1 MIETIFREEFN
12 PLINCFYY
20 RGKWKRGQYKI
31 LKNTEFTVALAKIT
45 KIEKCKG
52 KLIKT
57 LEEIVRYAII
67 KIRNG
72 EIKRGVSGKIQEKT
86 RLFPTIMLYFF
97 KRFKMMDISA

>member
-31 LKNTEFTVALAKIT
+31 LKNTEFTMALAKIT
-45 KIEKCKG
+45 KIEKCKE

-57 LEEIVRYAII
+57 LEEIARYAII
-67 KIRNG
+67 KTRNG
-72 EIKRGVSGKIQEKT
+72 EIKRGVFGKIQEKT
-86 RLFPTIMLYFF
+86 RLFPTIMLYIF
-97 KRFKMMDISA
+97 

>member
-1 MIETIFREEFN
+1 MPYFINNDRNIFREEFN

-31 LKNTEFTVALAKIT
+31 LKNTEFTMALAKIT
-45 KIEKCKG
+45 KIEKCKE

-67 KIRNG
+67 KS
-72 EIKRGVSGKIQEKT
+72 ETGK
-86 RLFPTIMLYFF
+86 
-97 KRFKMMDISA
+97 